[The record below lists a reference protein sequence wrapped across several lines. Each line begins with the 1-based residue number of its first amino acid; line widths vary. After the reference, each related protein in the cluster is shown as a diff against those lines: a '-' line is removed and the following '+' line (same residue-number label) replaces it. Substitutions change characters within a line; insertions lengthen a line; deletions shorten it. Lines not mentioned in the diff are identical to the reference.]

1 MRRLG
6 RVLVILLAVTG
17 FLTLSGIGLTGL
29 VAYRL
34 ASGGSVTTP
43 PDRGVVSL
51 DLESRFRSAP
61 DGDPMAALSGEHSY
75 VLRQVIDA
83 IDAAAT
89 DHRVVGLFATLGHA
103 SLGLA
108 DGQELRDAITRFRA
122 SGKPAVLFAETLGD
136 GGVGTLDYYLAS
148 AFGQVWL
155 QPSGD
160 VGLTG
165 LAAESPFLKG
175 TLDLLGIKTQFF
187 ARHEYK
193 SAIETFTQSSYSA
206 AHRETLGRL
215 LDSWTGQIVAGISS
229 GRKLPVEKVQGLI
242 GKGPYLPPEALS
254 AGLID
259 RVGYRDE
266 AWSAVAG
273 SGDSAAEEIDIAD
286 YVSRLPPPHGV
297 KVALITGL
305 GAIHRGESS
314 PGFDDDGGFGAA
326 TIAQAFRDAVED
338 ESVKAILFR
347 IDSPGGS
354 YTASDTIWHEV
365 KLARAAGK
373 PVVVSMGNVAAS
385 GGYFVAM
392 GADRVLAQPG
402 TLTGSIGV
410 FTGKV
415 VLDEFWR
422 KLGVSWDEMHRGD
435 NAGMWSMNH
444 PFPPEA
450 QARIDAMLDAIYAD
464 FTGKA
469 VEGRAIPAEKIDQLA
484 RGRVWSGADAR
495 TNGLVDDLGGWHEAV
510 AAVRELAQVKPEQSV
525 ELVEFPQP
533 RKPWEVLAEAVSGG
547 SVAERK
553 TLLRAAAVLDPLLAP
568 LTALPS
574 PRNGGGASLRMMPV
588 GPTGAAR

>member
-17 FLTLSGIGLTGL
+17 FLTLVGVGLTGL
-29 VAYRL
+29 VAYQL
-34 ASGGSVTTP
+34 ATGGTVATP
-43 PDRGVVSL
+43 PDRGVVTL
-51 DLESRFRSAP
+51 DLESRFRNAP
-61 DGDPMAALSGEHSY
+61 DGDPMAALSGEPSY
-75 VLRQVIDA
+75 VLRQVIEA
-83 IDAAAT
+83 IDAAAA
-89 DHRVVGLFATLGHA
+89 DRKVVGLFATLGHA

-165 LAAESPFLKG
+165 LLAESPFVKG

-206 AHRETLGRL
+206 SHRETLERL
-215 LDSWTGQIVAGISS
+215 LDSWTNQIVAGISG
-229 GRKLPVEKVQGLI
+229 GRKLPVERVQALI
-242 GKGPYLPPEALS
+242 GKGPYLPSEALA

-266 AWSAVAG
+266 AWAAVAG
-273 SGDSAAEEIDIAD
+273 TGDAAAEEVDIAD
-286 YVSRLPPPHGV
+286 YVARLPSSHGV
-297 KVALITGL
+297 KVALISGL

-314 PGFDDDGGFGAA
+314 PGFDDDGGFGAT
-326 TIAQAFRDAVED
+326 TIAEAFRDAVAD
-338 ESVKAILFR
+338 KSVKAILFR

-365 KLARAAGK
+365 ALARAAGK

-415 VLDEFWR
+415 ILDEFWN
-422 KLGVSWDEMHRGD
+422 KLGISWDELHRGD
-435 NAGMWSMNH
+435 NAAMWSMNR

-450 QARIDAMLDAIYAD
+450 QARINTMLDAIYAD

-469 VEGRAIPAEKIDQLA
+469 VEGRSIPAERIDQLA
-484 RGRVWSGADAR
+484 RGRVWSGEDAR
-495 TNGLVDDLGGWHEAV
+495 THGMVDGLGGWYEAV
-510 AAVRELAQVKPEQSV
+510 AAIRELAHLKPQDPIN
-525 ELVEFPQP
+525 LVEFPQP

-547 SVAERK
+547 SLAERK
-553 TLLRAAAVLDPLLAP
+553 ALLRAVSVLDPLLAP
-568 LTALPS
+568 LAALPT
-574 PRNGGGASLRMMPV
+574 PRDGGAATLRMMPV
-588 GPTGAAR
+588 SPAGVAQ

>member
-6 RVLVILLAVTG
+6 RLLVILLAVTG
-17 FLTLSGIGLTGL
+17 FLTLCGIGLTGL

-34 ASGGSVTTP
+34 ATGEGVTVP
-43 PDRGVVSL
+43 PERGIVTL

-61 DGDPMAALSGEHSY
+61 NGDPMAALSGEQSY
-75 VLRQVIDA
+75 VLRQVIEA
-83 IDAAAT
+83 IDAAAA
-89 DHRVVGLFATLGHA
+89 DRRVVGLFATMGHA

-108 DGQELRDAITRFRA
+108 DGQDLRDAIIRFRA

-165 LAAESPFLKG
+165 LAAESPFVKG

-193 SAIETFTQSSYSA
+193 SAIETFTQSAYSA
-206 AHRETLGRL
+206 PHRETLGRL
-215 LDSWTGQIVAGISS
+215 LDSWTGQIVAGIAS
-229 GRKLPVEKVQGLI
+229 GRKMPVERVQGLL
-242 GKGPYLPPEALS
+242 GKGPYLPPEALA

-266 AWSAVAG
+266 AWTAVAG
-273 SGDSAAEEIDIAD
+273 SGESAAEEVDIAD
-286 YVSRLPPPHGV
+286 YAARQISPNGV
-297 KVALITGL
+297 KVALISGL

-347 IDSPGGS
+347 VDSPGGS

-435 NAGMWSMNH
+435 NAGMWSMNR

-469 VEGRAIPAEKIDQLA
+469 VEGRAIPADKIDQLA
-484 RGRVWSGADAR
+484 RGRVWSGTDAHD
-495 TNGLVDDLGGWHEAV
+495 NGLVDGLGGWHEAI
-510 AAVRELAQVKPEQSV
+510 AAVRDLAHLKPEDSLN
-525 ELVEFPQP
+525 LVAFPEP
-533 RKPWEVLAEAVSGG
+533 RKPWEVLAEALSGG

-553 TLLRAAAVLDPLLAP
+553 ALSRAVAVLDPLLAP
-568 LTALPS
+568 LAALPV
-574 PRNGGGASLRMMPV
+574 PRDGGGASLRMMPV
-588 GPTGAAR
+588 SPAGAAR